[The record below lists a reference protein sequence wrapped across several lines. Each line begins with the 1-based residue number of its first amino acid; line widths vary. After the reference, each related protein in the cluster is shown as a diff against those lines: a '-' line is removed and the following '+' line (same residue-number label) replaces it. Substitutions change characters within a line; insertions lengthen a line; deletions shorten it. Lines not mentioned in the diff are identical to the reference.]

1 MAQPLRVL
9 PAAPDR
15 AADLPSALDL
25 DRPRLAAALRDLGQP
40 AYRAGQVFRDLHKRW
55 VADWAACTELPAA
68 LRAKLAARY
77 RVRSGE
83 LVVQAVS
90 RDGTRKRLVRLADG
104 QEIETVAIPATS
116 PQGARRL
123 SVCVSTQAGCAMAC
137 TFCATGRM
145 GFARHLTP
153 GEIVDQVYGF
163 GRDDP
168 AARPTHVVF
177 MGMGEPLANYE
188 ATVAAVR
195 LLSDPAGAAIG
206 QRRITLSTSGLVP
219 QIERLAGEGLELT
232 LAISLHA
239 PDDALRSE
247 LMPINR
253 RYPLAALIPAAAAYA
268 RQTGR
273 RVSYEYVLLR
283 DVNDAPAQA
292 DRLAHLLPRHL
303 SHVNLIPYNATEAG
317 YQPTPPIQA
326 RAFRDRLTAAGL
338 SATIRASRG
347 RDIAAACGQLK
358 AENKRRSGAP
368 APQVDQGAPRRPGSL
383 GGAATPPIAL
393 P

>member
-1 MAQPLRVL
+1 MVQPLRLL
-9 PAAPDR
+9 PIGTANAGSG
-15 AADLPSALDL
+15 LPCALDL
-25 DRPRLAAALRDLGQP
+25 AQGELAALMAEWGEP
-40 AYRAGQVFRDLHKRW
+40 TYRAAQAFRALHKRW
-55 VADWAACTELPAA
+55 VGDWTECAELPGA
-68 LRAKLAARY
+68 LRERLAKHY

-83 LVVQAVS
+83 LVVQALS
-90 RDGTRKRLVRLADG
+90 KDGTRKRLVRLVDG

-116 PQGARRL
+116 PRGARRL

-195 LLSDPAGAAIG
+195 LLSDPAGAGIG
-206 QRRITLSTSGLVP
+206 QRRITVSTSGLVSE
-219 QIERLAGEGLELT
+219 IKRLAEEGLEIT

-239 PDDALRSE
+239 PNDELRAE

-253 RYPLAALIPAAAAYA
+253 RFQLNALIPAAAQYA
-268 RQTGR
+268 RQTSR

-283 DVNDAPAQA
+283 GVNDAFRHA
-292 DRLAHLLPRHL
+292 DQLARLLPRHL
-303 SHVNLIPYNATEAG
+303 SHVNLIPYNATEAE
-317 YQPTPPIQA
+317 YEATPAIEA

-347 RDIAAACGQLK
+347 RDIAAACGQLS
-358 AENKRRSGAP
+358 AQNRRRS
-368 APQVDQGAPRRPGSL
+368 PG
-383 GGAATPPIAL
+383 
-393 P
+393 